1 MNNVT
6 FTKAQDVINY
16 LYSLPKLH
24 EKADLS
30 YIKKV
35 LTFLDNPQDKVKTVH
50 VTGTNG
56 KGSTSY
62 YLSSLLQKAGQK
74 TGLFVSPYVF
84 EFNERIQLNGRN
96 ISNQNLVKTANTI
109 ESALTK
115 IRRENP
121 AFSLVTF
128 EYEVVM
134 AFLYFAREKCD
145 YAVIE
150 VGIGGEHDKTNVII
164 PEVSVITTVG
174 LDHEKIIGPTL
185 QDIAREKSGVIK
197 KNRPVIIGNVPKEV
211 LPIIQQKAQEESA
224 PLIQLGKDFK
234 IIPNESL
241 ILKTKSQKLSFLP
254 KPTVEGYD
262 VGIAVEAFS
271 MLGLPLSQNNISDAI
286 NRTVVPGRYQV
297 LQNNPLIVLDGAHN
311 IQAVQNLLCYAHC
324 EQKKRQGQVRVLIM
338 MMKDKDIEQVFDLFH
353 ATDEVYL
360 TTIDYPRAAKK
371 KDFPKWIQEKYQ
383 YMSDWQAAYQNLKQ
397 KSQTNDILLVTGS
410 FYLVGNIL
418 QMETKN
424 VGSRY

>member
-1 MNNVT
+1 MT

-84 EFNERIQLNGRN
+84 EFNERIQLNGQN
-96 ISNQNLVKTANTI
+96 ISNQNLVEIANQI
-109 ESALTK
+109 ELILAK

-150 VGIGGEHDKTNVII
+150 VGIGGEHDKTNVIM

-234 IIPNESL
+234 ISL
-241 ILKTKSQKLSFLP
+241 QENLTYQDQNKKISFLP
-254 KPTVEGYD
+254 RPLVEGYD
-262 VGIAVEAFS
+262 VGIAISAVS
-271 MLGLPLSQNNISDAI
+271 LLGVKLSAAEIKEAI
-286 NRTVVPGRYQV
+286 NQTKIPGRYQIV
-297 LQNNPLIVLDGAHN
+297 QNNPLVILDGAHN
-311 IQAVQNLLCYAHC
+311 IQAVQNLLNYAHC
-324 EQKKRQGQVRVLIM
+324 EQKRRQGQVRILIM
-338 MMKDKDIEQVFDLFH
+338 MMKDKDIAQVFDLFH

-371 KDFPKWIQEKYQ
+371 KDFPQWIQEKYQ

-424 VGSRY
+424 AGSRY

>member
-1 MNNVT
+1 MT

-96 ISNQNLVKTANTI
+96 ISDADLVKTANAI

-115 IRRENP
+115 IRKTNNN
-121 AFSLVTF
+121 FSLVTF

-150 VGIGGEHDKTNVII
+150 VGIGGEHDKTNVIV
-164 PEVSVITTVG
+164 PEVSVITTIG
-174 LDHEKIIGPTL
+174 LDHEQIIGPTL

-234 IIPNESL
+234 ISL
-241 ILKTKSQKLSFLP
+241 QENLTYQDQNKKISFLP
-254 KPTVEGYD
+254 RPLVEGYD
-262 VGIAVEAFS
+262 VGIAISAVS
-271 MLGLPLSQNNISDAI
+271 LLGVKLSAAEIKEAI
-286 NRTVVPGRYQV
+286 NQTKIPGRYQIV
-297 LQNNPLIVLDGAHN
+297 QNNPLVILDGAHN
-311 IQAVQNLLCYAHC
+311 IQAVQNLLNYAHC
-324 EQKKRQGQVRVLIM
+324 EQKRRQGQVRILIM
-338 MMKDKDIEQVFDLFH
+338 MMKDKDIAQVFDLFH

-371 KDFPKWIQEKYQ
+371 KDFPQWIQEKYQ

-424 VGSRY
+424 AGSRY

>member
-1 MNNVT
+1 MT

-84 EFNERIQLNGRN
+84 EFNERIQLNGQN
-96 ISNQNLVKTANTI
+96 ISDADLVKTANAI

-115 IRRENP
+115 IRKTNNN
-121 AFSLVTF
+121 FSLVTF

-150 VGIGGEHDKTNVII
+150 VGIGGEHDKTNVIM

-211 LPIIQQKAQEESA
+211 LPIIQQKAQKEHA
-224 PLIQLGKDFK
+224 TIKLLGKNFK
-234 IIPNESL
+234 ISL
-241 ILKTKSQKLSFLP
+241 QENLTYQDQNKKISFLP
-254 KPTVEGYD
+254 RPLVEGYD
-262 VGIAVEAFS
+262 VGIAISAVS
-271 MLGLPLSQNNISDAI
+271 LLGVKLSAAEIKEAI
-286 NRTVVPGRYQV
+286 NQTKIPGRYQIV
-297 LQNNPLIVLDGAHN
+297 QNNPLVILDGAHN
-311 IQAVQNLLCYAHC
+311 IQAVQNLLNYAHC
-324 EQKKRQGQVRVLIM
+324 EQKRRQGQVRILIM
-338 MMKDKDIEQVFDLFH
+338 MMKDKDIAQVFDLFH

-371 KDFPKWIQEKYQ
+371 KDFPQWIQEKYQ

-424 VGSRY
+424 AGSRY

>member
-96 ISNQNLVKTANTI
+96 ISNQNLVEIANQI
-109 ESALTK
+109 ELILAK

-150 VGIGGEHDKTNVII
+150 VGIGGEHDKTNVIM

-211 LPIIQQKAQEESA
+211 LPIIQQKAQKEHA
-224 PLIQLGKDFK
+224 TIKLLGKDFK
-234 IIPNESL
+234 ISL
-241 ILKTKSQKLSFLP
+241 QENLTYQDQNKKISFLP
-254 KPTVEGYD
+254 RPLVEGYD
-262 VGIAVEAFS
+262 VGIGISAVS
-271 MLGLPLSQNNISDAI
+271 LLGVKLSAAEIKEAI
-286 NRTVVPGRYQV
+286 NQTKIPGRYQIV
-297 LQNNPLIVLDGAHN
+297 QNNPLVILDGAHN
-311 IQAVQNLLCYAHC
+311 IQAVQNLLNYAHC
-324 EQKKRQGQVRVLIM
+324 EQKRRQGQVRILIM
-338 MMKDKDIEQVFDLFH
+338 MMKDKDIAQVFDLFH

-371 KDFPKWIQEKYQ
+371 KDFPQWIQEKYQ

-424 VGSRY
+424 AGSRY

>member
-84 EFNERIQLNGRN
+84 EFNERIQLNGQN
-96 ISNQNLVKTANTI
+96 ISNQNLVEIANQI
-109 ESALTK
+109 ELILAK

-211 LPIIQQKAQEESA
+211 LPIIQQKAQKEHA
-224 PLIQLGKDFK
+224 TIKLLGKDFK
-234 IIPNESL
+234 ISL
-241 ILKTKSQKLSFLP
+241 QENLTYQDQNKKISFLP
-254 KPTVEGYD
+254 RPLVEGYD
-262 VGIAVEAFS
+262 VGIAISAFS
-271 MLGLPLSQNNISDAI
+271 LLGVKLSAAEIKEAI
-286 NRTVVPGRYQV
+286 NQTKIPGRYQIV
-297 LQNNPLIVLDGAHN
+297 QNNPLVILDGAHN
-311 IQAVQNLLCYAHC
+311 IQAVQNLLNYAHC
-324 EQKKRQGQVRVLIM
+324 EQKRRQGQVRILIM
-338 MMKDKDIEQVFDLFH
+338 MMKDKDIAQVFDLFQ

-371 KDFPKWIQEKYQ
+371 KDFPQWIQEKYQ

-424 VGSRY
+424 AGSRY

>member
-1 MNNVT
+1 MT

-24 EKADLS
+24 KKADLS

-96 ISNQNLVKTANTI
+96 ISDQNLVEIANQI
-109 ESALTK
+109 ELILAK

-197 KNRPVIIGNVPKEV
+197 KNRPVVIGNVPKEV
-211 LPIIQQKAQEESA
+211 LPIIQQKAQKEHA
-224 PLIQLGKDFK
+224 TIKLLGKDFK
-234 IIPNESL
+234 ISL
-241 ILKTKSQKLSFLP
+241 QENLTYQDQNKKISFLP
-254 KPTVEGYD
+254 RPLVEGYD
-262 VGIAVEAFS
+262 VGIAISAVS
-271 MLGLPLSQNNISDAI
+271 LLGVKLSAAEIKEAI
-286 NRTVVPGRYQV
+286 NQTKIHGRYQIV
-297 LQNNPLIVLDGAHN
+297 QNNPLVILDGAHN
-311 IQAVQNLLCYAHC
+311 IQAVQNLLNYAHC
-324 EQKKRQGQVRVLIM
+324 EQKRRQGQVRILIM
-338 MMKDKDIEQVFDLFH
+338 MMKDKDIAQVFDLFH

-371 KDFPKWIQEKYQ
+371 KDFPQWIQEKYQ

-424 VGSRY
+424 AGSRY

>member
-96 ISNQNLVKTANTI
+96 ISNQNLVEIANQI
-109 ESALTK
+109 ELILAK

-150 VGIGGEHDKTNVII
+150 VGIGGEHDKTNVIM
-164 PEVSVITTVG
+164 PEVSVITTIG
-174 LDHEKIIGPTL
+174 LDHEQIIGPTL

-234 IIPNESL
+234 ISL
-241 ILKTKSQKLSFLP
+241 QENLTYQDQNKKISFLP
-254 KPTVEGYD
+254 RPLVEGYD
-262 VGIAVEAFS
+262 VGIAISAVS
-271 MLGLPLSQNNISDAI
+271 LLGVKLSAAEIKEAI
-286 NRTVVPGRYQV
+286 NQTKIPGRYQIV
-297 LQNNPLIVLDGAHN
+297 QNNPLVILDGAHN
-311 IQAVQNLLCYAHC
+311 IQAVQNLLNYAHC
-324 EQKKRQGQVRVLIM
+324 EQKRRQGQVRILIM
-338 MMKDKDIEQVFDLFH
+338 MMKDKDIAQVFDLFQ

-371 KDFPKWIQEKYQ
+371 KDFPQWIQEKYQ

-424 VGSRY
+424 AGSRY

>member
-96 ISNQNLVKTANTI
+96 ISDADLVKTVNAI

-115 IRRENP
+115 IRKTNNN
-121 AFSLVTF
+121 FSLVTF

-150 VGIGGEHDKTNVII
+150 VGIGGEHDKTNVIV
-164 PEVSVITTVG
+164 PEVSVITTIG
-174 LDHEKIIGPTL
+174 LDHEQIIGPTL

-211 LPIIQQKAQEESA
+211 LPIIQQKAQKEHA
-224 PLIQLGKDFK
+224 TIKLLGKDFK
-234 IIPNESL
+234 ISL
-241 ILKTKSQKLSFLP
+241 QENLTYQDQNKKISFLP
-254 KPTVEGYD
+254 RPLVEGYD
-262 VGIAVEAFS
+262 VGIAISAVS
-271 MLGLPLSQNNISDAI
+271 LLGVKLSAAEIKEAI
-286 NRTVVPGRYQV
+286 NQTKIPGRYQIV
-297 LQNNPLIVLDGAHN
+297 QNNPLVILDGAHN
-311 IQAVQNLLCYAHC
+311 IQAVQNLLNYAHC
-324 EQKKRQGQVRVLIM
+324 EQKRRQGQVRILIM
-338 MMKDKDIEQVFDLFH
+338 MMKDKDIAQVFDLFH

-360 TTIDYPRAAKK
+360 TTINYPRAAKK
-371 KDFPKWIQEKYQ
+371 KDFSQWIQEKYQ

-424 VGSRY
+424 AGSRY

>member
-1 MNNVT
+1 MT

-84 EFNERIQLNGRN
+84 EFNERIQLNGQN
-96 ISNQNLVKTANTI
+96 ISDADLVKTANAI
-109 ESALTK
+109 ESALAK

-211 LPIIQQKAQEESA
+211 LPIIQQKAQKEHA
-224 PLIQLGKDFK
+224 TIKLLGKDFK
-234 IIPNESL
+234 ISL
-241 ILKTKSQKLSFLP
+241 QENLTYQDQNKKISFLTRP
-254 KPTVEGYD
+254 LVEGYD
-262 VGIAVEAFS
+262 VGIAISAVS
-271 MLGLPLSQNNISDAI
+271 LLGVKLSAAEIKEAI
-286 NRTVVPGRYQV
+286 NQTKIPGRYQV

-311 IQAVQNLLCYAHC
+311 IQAVQNLLNYAHC
-324 EQKKRQGQVRVLIM
+324 EQKRRQGQVRILIM
-338 MMKDKDIEQVFDLFH
+338 MMKDKDIAQVFDLFH

-371 KDFPKWIQEKYQ
+371 KDFPQWIQEKYQ

-424 VGSRY
+424 AGSRY

>member
-84 EFNERIQLNGRN
+84 EFNERIQLNGQN
-96 ISNQNLVKTANTI
+96 ISDADLVKTANAI

-115 IRRENP
+115 IRKTNNN
-121 AFSLVTF
+121 FSLVTF

-134 AFLYFAREKCD
+134 AFFYFARKKCD

-150 VGIGGEHDKTNVII
+150 VGIGGEHDKTNVIT
-164 PEVSVITTVG
+164 PEVSIITTIG
-174 LDHEKIIGPTL
+174 LDHEQIIGPTL

-211 LPIIQQKAQEESA
+211 LPIIQQKAQKEHA
-224 PLIQLGKDFK
+224 TIKLLGKDFK
-234 IIPNESL
+234 ISL
-241 ILKTKSQKLSFLP
+241 QENLTYQDQNKKISFLP
-254 KPTVEGYD
+254 RPLVEGYD
-262 VGIAVEAFS
+262 VGIAISAVS
-271 MLGLPLSQNNISDAI
+271 LLGVKLSAAEIKEAI
-286 NRTVVPGRYQV
+286 NQTKIPGRYQIV
-297 LQNNPLIVLDGAHN
+297 QNNPLVILDGAHN
-311 IQAVQNLLCYAHC
+311 IQAVQNLLNYAHC
-324 EQKKRQGQVRVLIM
+324 EQKRRQGQVRILIM
-338 MMKDKDIEQVFDLFH
+338 MMKDKDIAQVFDLFH

-383 YMSDWQAAYQNLKQ
+383 FMSDWQAAYENLKQ

-424 VGSRY
+424 AGSRY

>member
-1 MNNVT
+1 MT

-84 EFNERIQLNGRN
+84 EFNERIQLNGQN
-96 ISNQNLVKTANTI
+96 ISDQNLVEIANQI
-109 ESALTK
+109 ELILAK

-211 LPIIQQKAQEESA
+211 LPIIQQKAQKEHA
-224 PLIQLGKDFK
+224 TIKLLGKDFK
-234 IIPNESL
+234 ISL
-241 ILKTKSQKLSFLP
+241 QENLTYQDQNKKISFLP
-254 KPTVEGYD
+254 RPLVEGYD
-262 VGIAVEAFS
+262 VGIAISAVS
-271 MLGLPLSQNNISDAI
+271 LLGVKLSAAEIKEAI
-286 NRTVVPGRYQV
+286 NQTKIPGRYQIV
-297 LQNNPLIVLDGAHN
+297 QNNPLVILDGAHN
-311 IQAVQNLLCYAHC
+311 IQAVQNLLNYAHC
-324 EQKKRQGQVRVLIM
+324 EQKRRQGQVRILIM

-371 KDFPKWIQEKYQ
+371 KDFSQWIQEKYK

-424 VGSRY
+424 AGSRY